1 MAVILILYT
10 VLNILVFGFVVLFAR
25 ASRMRTRANE
35 RVDLEDNSIM
45 AEEWALIRRLQC
57 LPSGCPRTVGTPP
70 RPRKDV
76 TCEICAALF
85 MERYWQE
92 RLGASPA
99 ETGTGSRGTR
109 DTGSA
114 PLGLADAGR
123 LSLHASPP
131 GELLAHRE
139 RREPIRRQI
148 ARGRRLY
155 ALGLGC
161 VVAGAVVGILSS
173 FGVLSGIIA
182 GYLLVI
188 TGIGCLVA
196 GAASGF
202 L

>member
-25 ASRMRTRANE
+25 AARMRTRADE

-57 LPSGCPRTVGTPP
+57 LPSGCPRTVGAPP

-92 RLGASPA
+92 RLGTSPA
-99 ETGTGSRGTR
+99 ETGAGSRSTR

-114 PLGLADAGR
+114 SLGRADAGR
-123 LSLHASPP
+123 VSLPILPP
-131 GELLAHRE
+131 DEFLPRRE
-139 RREPIRRQI
+139 RCGPRRSPS
-148 ARGRRLY
+148 ARARWLY
-155 ALGLGC
+155 VVGFCC
-161 VVAGAVVGILSS
+161 VVAGAGVGILSS
-173 FGVLSGIIA
+173 FGVLSGIIL

-188 TGIGCLVA
+188 TGIGFLIA
-196 GAASGF
+196 GAASGY

>member
-10 VLNILVFGFVVLFAR
+10 VLNILVFGVVVLFAR

-57 LPSGCPRTVGTPP
+57 LPTGCPRTVGAPA

-92 RLGASPA
+92 RLGTSPA
-99 ETGTGSRGTR
+99 ETGAGSRGMR

-114 PLGLADAGR
+114 PLGRTEAEWR
-123 LSLHASPP
+123 SLPLLPSHEFLPP
-131 GELLAHRE
+131 RE
-139 RREPIRRQI
+139 RNTVRR
-148 ARGRRLY
+148 ARSRRGRWLY
-155 ALGLGC
+155 ALGFGF
-161 VVAGAVVGILSS
+161 VVAGAGVGILSS
-173 FGVLSGIIA
+173 FGVFGGLIV

-188 TGIGCLVA
+188 TGIGFLVA
-196 GAASGF
+196 GAAAGY